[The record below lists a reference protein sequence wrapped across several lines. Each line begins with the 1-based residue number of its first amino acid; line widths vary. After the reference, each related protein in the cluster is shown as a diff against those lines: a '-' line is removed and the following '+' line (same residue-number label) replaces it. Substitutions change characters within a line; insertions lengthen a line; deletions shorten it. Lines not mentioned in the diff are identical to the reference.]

1 MSRPP
6 KEIKEGL
13 ALIFFLKKNEEL
25 KPEHQMEQEQVDM
38 KHEDWEMLGKKMAQS
53 LK

>member
-13 ALIFFLKKNEEL
+13 ALIFLKKNEKL
-25 KPEHQMEQEQVDM
+25 KPEHHMEQEQVDT
-38 KHEDWEMLGKKMAQS
+38 KHEDWEMLGRRWHN
-53 LK
+53 L